1 MIRGRMYR
9 IFALL
14 LLLLTLPYVAVISN
28 VGISHAYADSD
39 GDSGGDSGGD
49 SDSDGGSGD
58 SDSEGGAGSSGDSE
72 GNDEDHDDDS
82 ADDDG
87 NQERSKNRGLKTSK
101 GKSGRSHQKSIRKAV
116 QRNQILPLN
125 KIKRRIAKY
134 TKSEIISIELEHKRF
149 GWVYEF
155 KIIDRKG
162 RLLEVY
168 MNATTGKV
176 IKSKNRGKR
185 GK

>member
-9 IFALL
+9 IFALIL
-14 LLLLTLPYVAVISN
+14 LLLALPYAAVISD
-28 VGISHAYADSD
+28 VGIPNAYADSD

-49 SDSDGGSGD
+49 SDGDGDSDGGSGD
-58 SDSEGGAGSSGDSE
+58 SDSDGGADSSGDS
-72 GNDEDHDDDS
+72 DS
-82 ADDDG
+82 DSDSDSDDG
-87 NQERSKNRGLKTSK
+87 DQERSGNRDYKSSK
-101 GKSGRSHQKSIRKAV
+101 GKSRRSHQKSIRKAV
-116 QRNQILPLN
+116 QRKQILPLN
-125 KIKRRIAKY
+125 KIKQRIAKY
-134 TKSEIISIELEHKRF
+134 TKSEIISIELERKRF

-176 IKSKNRGKR
+176 IKSKNKGKR